1 MTPRGS
7 SGSGASLPL
16 IVSITVTGIM
26 GNVLIAPAIPDIV
39 EDFGVSTGAVGWL
52 LAATTGPGILLA
64 PVIGVLADRFGRRE
78 VLVPCLALFGVSG
91 GLAALAPNYP
101 ALLALRT
108 LQGVGSAGLINLAI
122 VLVGDTWEGTERT
135 RMMGRNAAAL
145 TASIVVLPP
154 IGGALTDAGGWRTTF
169 VPYWLALITAVV
181 VQVRLAAG
189 KRGTATFGAQ
199 VRAVRPLLRTRV
211 VLAPIV
217 LGFLVFVLVF
227 GLFFTIVPFYLDR
240 TFDVQAGGRGLVLAL
255 PALTSTVAALN
266 LGRLQARV
274 PLRRL
279 LAGAFALFAAGFA
292 LAAAV
297 PSLLALCAGVLL
309 YGAGE
314 GVTIASL
321 QNAVAGA
328 APTAGRGAI
337 VAAWVG
343 VARAGQTL
351 GPLLASQGLDGPGAR
366 PTLAAGAALAAV
378 LVPLAW
384 VLFPG
389 APVEQE
395 AGIVAPATN

>member
-1 MTPRGS
+1 MTSQGS

-16 IVSITVTGIM
+16 IVAITITGIM
-26 GNVLIAPAIPDIV
+26 GNVLIAPALPDIV
-39 EDFGVSTGAVGWL
+39 ADFGVSTGAAGWL

-78 VLVPCLALFGVSG
+78 VLVPCLALFGIAG
-91 GLAALAPNYP
+91 GLSVVAPTYP
-101 ALLALRT
+101 ALLGLRT

-122 VLVGDTWEGTERT
+122 VLVGDSWDGAERA

-154 IGGALTDAGGWRTTF
+154 IGGALTDLGGWRTTF
-169 VPYWLALITAVV
+169 APYWLALLTAVL
-181 VQVRLAAG
+181 VQARLPAG
-189 KRGTATFGAQ
+189 TRGTATVAAQ
-199 VRAVRPLLRTRV
+199 VRAVRPLLRTREIV
-211 VLAPIV
+211 APIV
-217 LGFLVFVLVF
+217 LGFVVFMLVF

-240 TFDVQAGGRGLVLAL
+240 TFDVRAGGRGLVLAL

-266 LGRLQARV
+266 LGRLQARI

-279 LAGAFALFAAGFA
+279 LMGAFFLFAAGFG

-297 PSLLALCAGVLL
+297 PSLLALGAGVLL

-328 APTAGRGAI
+328 APAASRGAI

-351 GPLLASQGLDGPGAR
+351 GPLLASAGLDGPGAR
-366 PTLAAGAALAAV
+366 PTLAAGAALAAA
-378 LVPLAW
+378 LVPLTW
-384 VLFPG
+384 VLVHGPS
-389 APVEQE
+389 PEPE
-395 AGIVAPATN
+395 EGIVAPVPN